1 MMSKRSKRELAEEI
15 YPRYLQARKTD
26 KIKILDEF
34 TAATGYHRKYAIKL
48 LKHGMKRKG
57 YRRPGRKKK
66 YHGEVITVLEMIW
79 ETCGRICSKRL
90 HPFLPEM
97 VTVLERVGALSCSPE
112 TKTLLLSMSR
122 STIDRCLKNA
132 RYTHQKGISTTKP
145 GTLLKKSIP
154 VRTWHEWDDSTPG
167 FMEMDLVAHCGD
179 NNAVG
184 QFIYTLTAVDVS
196 TGWTEC
202 LAIPNKTQV
211 AVSTAIKA
219 MRLRLPFPLLG
230 IDCDNGSEFIND
242 LLYRYCLEEKITFTR
257 SRPYKKNDQAYVEQK
272 NGSVVRNTVGYER
285 FETEEDLRLLQLVYE
300 YLHVYVNFF
309 QPVMKLIKKER
320 IDGRTVKVY
329 DQATSPYRRVLAS
342 ADVAFEHK
350 ASLSNLYVRLNPVNL
365 RKNVD
370 LNVGKLWK
378 IAK

>member
-1 MMSKRSKRELAEEI
+1 MSKRSKRELTEEI
-15 YPRYLQARKTD
+15 HPRYLKARKAE

-34 TAATGYHRKYAIKL
+34 TAATGYHRKYAIRL
-48 LKHGMKRKG
+48 LKHGLKRKG
-57 YRRPGRKKK
+57 YKKVGRKKI
-66 YHGEVITVLEMIW
+66 YQGEVVTVLEKIW

-97 VTVLERVGALSCSPE
+97 SSVMERHGELSYSPE
-112 TKTLLLSMSR
+112 TRALLLSMSR

-132 RYTHQKGISTTKP
+132 RYTKQKGLSTTKP

-154 VRTWHEWDDSTPG
+154 VRTWHEWDDTQPG

-179 NNAVG
+179 NAIG

-202 LAIPNKTQV
+202 LAIPNKTQI
-211 AVSTAIKA
+211 AVFTAIKA
-219 MRLRLPFPLLG
+219 MRMRLPFPLLG

-242 LLYRYCLEEKITFTR
+242 LLYRYCLGEKITFTR

-272 NGSVVRNTVGYER
+272 NGAVVRNTVGYDR

-320 IDGRTVKVY
+320 IDGKTVKVY
-329 DQATSPYRRVLAS
+329 DQAMSPYRRVLAS
-342 ADVAFEHK
+342 EDVVFAQK
-350 ASLSNLYVRLNPVNL
+350 ASLSNLYVQLNPVSL
-365 RKNVD
+365 RKNID

-378 IAK
+378 IVK

>member
-1 MMSKRSKRELAEEI
+1 MMSKRSKQELTQEVH
-15 YPRYLQARKTD
+15 PRYLKANKAEKQQ
-26 KIKILDEF
+26 ILDEF

-48 LKHGMKRKG
+48 LKHGLKRKG
-57 YRRPGRKKK
+57 YKKVGRKKI
-66 YHGEVITVLEMIW
+66 YQGEVVDVLEKIW

-97 VTVLERVGALSCSPE
+97 LSVMERFAELSYSPE
-112 TKTLLLSMSR
+112 TKRLLLSMSR

-132 RYTHQKGISTTKP
+132 RYTSQKGISTTKP

-154 VRTWHEWDDSTPG
+154 VRTWHEWDDTRPG
-167 FMEMDLVAHCGD
+167 FMEIDLVAHCGD
-179 NNAVG
+179 SAVG
-184 QFIYTLTAVDVS
+184 PFIYTLTAVDVS

-202 LAIPNKTQV
+202 LAIPNKTQI
-211 AVSTAIKA
+211 AVWNVIKA

-230 IDCDNGSEFIND
+230 IDCDNGSEFIDD

-272 NGSVVRNTVGYER
+272 NWSVVRNIVGYDR

-309 QPVMKLIKKER
+309 QPVMKLVKKER
-320 IDGRTVKVY
+320 IDGKTVKVY
-329 DQATSPYRRVLAS
+329 DLATSPYRRVLAS
-342 ADVAFEHK
+342 EDVAFPYK
-350 ASLSNLYVRLNPVNL
+350 ASLSNLFVQLNPVTL
-365 RKNVD
+365 RSKID

-378 IAK
+378 IVK

>member
-1 MMSKRSKRELAEEI
+1 MMSKRSKRELTEEI
-15 YPRYLQARKTD
+15 QPRYLKAGKVE
-26 KIKILDEF
+26 KIKILDEY
-34 TAATGYHRKYAIKL
+34 TSATGYHRKYAIKL
-48 LKHGMKRKG
+48 LKHGLKRKG
-57 YRRPGRKKK
+57 YKKVGRKKT
-66 YHGEVITVLEMIW
+66 YQGEVVEILEKIW
-79 ETCGRICSKRL
+79 ETCGKICSKRL

-97 VTVLERVGALSCSPE
+97 VSVLEREGELSCSSE
-112 TKTLLLSMSR
+112 MKALLLSMSR

-132 RYTHQKGISTTKP
+132 RYTSPKGISTTKP
-145 GTLLKKSIP
+145 GTLLKKMIP
-154 VRTWHEWDDSTPG
+154 VRTWHDWDDTRPG

-179 NNAVG
+179 NAAG
-184 QFIYTLTAVDVS
+184 LFIYTLTAVDVA

-202 LAIPNKTQV
+202 LAIPNKTQI
-211 AVSTAIKA
+211 AVSNAIRA

-272 NGSVVRNTVGYER
+272 NGSVVRNTVGYDR

-309 QPVMKLIKKER
+309 QPVMKLIRKER
-320 IDGRTVKVY
+320 VDGKTVKVY
-329 DQATSPYRRVLAS
+329 DLATSPYRRALAS
-342 ADVAFEHK
+342 FDVAFADK
-350 ASLSNLYVRLNPVNL
+350 ASLSNLYVHLNPVTL
-365 RKNVD
+365 RRNID

-378 IAK
+378 IVK

>member
-1 MMSKRSKRELAEEI
+1 MMSKRSKQELTKEI
-15 YPRYLQARKTD
+15 QPRYLKAQKD
-26 KIKILDEF
+26 EKKKILDEF

-48 LKHGMKRKG
+48 LKHGLKRKG
-57 YRRPGRKKK
+57 YKKVGRKKI
-66 YHGEVITVLEMIW
+66 YQGEVIDVLENIW

-97 VTVLERVGALSCSPE
+97 VSVMERVGELSCSTE
-112 TKTLLLSMSR
+112 TKALLLRMSR
-122 STIDRCLKNA
+122 STIDRCLKKA
-132 RYTHQKGISTTKP
+132 RYAAHKGISTTKP

-154 VRTWHEWDDSTPG
+154 VRTWHEWDDTQPG

-179 NNAVG
+179 SAVG
-184 QFIYTLTAVDVS
+184 PFIYTLTAVDVS

-202 LAIPNKTQV
+202 LAIPNMSQI
-211 AVSTAIKA
+211 AVWKAIKA

-242 LLYRYCLEEKITFTR
+242 LLYRYCLEEHITFTR

-272 NGSVVRNTVGYER
+272 NWSVVRNIVGYDR
-285 FETEEDLRLLQLVYE
+285 FETEEDLHLLLLIYE

-320 IDGRTVKVY
+320 IDGKTVKVY
-329 DQATSPYRRVLAS
+329 DLAMSPYRRVLAS
-342 ADVAFEHK
+342 EDVAFSLK
-350 ASLSNLYVRLNPVNL
+350 ANLSHLYVQLNPVSL
-365 RKNVD
+365 RNNID

-378 IAK
+378 IVK